1 MTKIRIELMLAVCWF
16 VLLFNIERL
25 DLFGEQRFNLS
36 NSVYLAVI
44 IVSAVILLFPRLA
57 RGNLLVSV
65 LVLFGL
71 YVIVRGALYPVWDR
85 GEIGWYGFEFLAL
98 VVSFLI
104 MRQIGQTVIRFE
116 RAIKAFL
123 LPKSKLADEG
133 DPITLEL
140 IEREFYRAR
149 RSEEAL
155 SVLYCALKP
164 EEGDISAQDIQL
176 NSLKWRVSDDFK
188 RHYDQVKMA
197 QVLDKLKT
205 KSDIV
210 VAHADG
216 IALVLPETELME
228 AREFA
233 LQISDAFFAAL
244 KAETLVGIAQ
254 FPAEGL
260 LFEDLVETA
269 RANAELQPTGASRG
283 GMRGG
288 DFKVDRERRVKIE
301 TDANWIH
308 NFDALPMRQTQAYSF
323 IKRVFDLLIV
333 LVLIP
338 FFLPLFS
345 LIALLIFLDD
355 PGPVLYTQQ
364 RTGYGGR
371 RFKLYKFRSMY
382 TNAQVKP
389 AQRVVYED
397 GSVRY
402 MWPEKDDN
410 DTRITRVGRVLR
422 KTSLDELPQ
431 LLNILLGDM
440 TLIGPRPTSWD
451 LNMYTLQQTER
462 LTVRPGITGLWQ
474 VCARES
480 TNFDERV
487 LWDIKYIENMSPWLD
502 AQILWRT
509 VSQVLGRGGA

>member
-1 MTKIRIELMLAVCWF
+1 MTKIRIELMFAVCWF

-25 DLFGEQRFNLS
+25 DLFGEHPFNLS
-36 NSVYLAVI
+36 NSVYLSVI
-44 IVSAVILLFPRLA
+44 IVSIVTLLFPGLA
-57 RGNLLVSV
+57 RRNLLASL
-65 LVLFGL
+65 LVLFAL
-71 YVIVRGALYPVWDR
+71 YVGVRSVFYPVWNT
-85 GEIGWYGFEFLAL
+85 GEISWYSLEFLAL
-98 VVSFLI
+98 ALSFLI
-104 MRQIGQTVIRFE
+104 MRQIGKAVVRFE

-123 LPKSKLADEG
+123 LPNNKLADEG
-133 DPITLEL
+133 DPATMEL
-140 IEREFYRAR
+140 IEREIYRAR
-149 RSEEAL
+149 RSEQAL
-155 SVLYCALKP
+155 SILYCVLKP
-164 EEGDISAQDIQL
+164 EEGDVSAQDIQL
-176 NSLKWRVSDDFK
+176 NSLKWRVTEDFR

-197 QVLDKLKT
+197 QILDKLTDKN
-205 KSDIV
+205 DIV
-210 VAHADG
+210 IAHEDG
-216 IALVLPETELME
+216 IALVLPETEPAA

-233 LQISDAFFAAL
+233 LQISDAFLAGL
-244 KAETLVGIAQ
+244 GAETLVGMSQ
-254 FPAEGL
+254 FPADGL
-260 LFEDLVETA
+260 LFEDLVGKAKE
-269 RANAELQPTGASRG
+269 NAEVQPTGTPLGGIRRG
-283 GMRGG
+283 N
-288 DFKVDRERRVKIE
+288 FKVDHKRRLKIE
-301 TDANWIH
+301 TEANWIH
-308 NFDALPMRQTQAYSF
+308 NFDARPTRKAPIYTVA
-323 IKRVFDLLIV
+323 KRVFDLMVV

-338 FFLPLFS
+338 FFLPLFG
-345 LIALLIFLDD
+345 LISLLIFLDD

-382 TNAQVKP
+382 TNAPVKP
-389 AQRVVYED
+389 AKRVVYED

-402 MWPEKDDN
+402 LWPEKDDN

-431 LLNILLGDM
+431 LLNVLFGNM

-487 LWDIKYIENMSPWLD
+487 LWDIKYIENMSLWLD

-509 VSQVLGRGGA
+509 VSQVLSRRGA